1 MIVVTLAARSRTRS
15 EFQGSCLRLEKSKM
29 IIPGVAEWPSQ
40 GRLLGD
46 VIGWHINLR
55 KGAQCSFYSLKW
67 MNFTLP
73 SDPPLLKLEYLKI
86 HCL

>member
-1 MIVVTLAARSRTRS
+1 MPIIEPVGLGGKP
-15 EFQGSCLRLEKSKM
+15 ECYLKM
-29 IIPGVAEWPSQ
+29 IIPGVTEWPSQ

-46 VIGWHINLR
+46 VIGWHINLH

>member
-1 MIVVTLAARSRTRS
+1 MELAISSSDLGVQDIYGVNTA
-15 EFQGSCLRLEKSKM
+15 LDKM

>member
-1 MIVVTLAARSRTRS
+1 
-15 EFQGSCLRLEKSKM
+15 M

-67 MNFTLP
+67 INFTLL